1 MPKSARKAQR
11 ASAAQERE
19 DHELEELKAR
29 LREET
34 EADMEVLRALMDA
47 EKQARGIEQ
56 AANDYE
62 VGVEW
67 RVSESMR
74 EIDAREDKEI
84 SKLVAQDEAEA
95 KRRADAQIAAV
106 QEDVRKKRDELT
118 GRFEQHREQYVDKVF
133 NLVIGA
139 EDE

>member
-1 MPKSARKAQR
+1 MPKSARKAQQ
-11 ASAAQERE
+11 AAAAQERE
-19 DHELEELKAR
+19 DREFEELKAR
-29 LREET
+29 LHKET

-106 QEDVRKKRDELT
+106 QEDVRKKRDELA